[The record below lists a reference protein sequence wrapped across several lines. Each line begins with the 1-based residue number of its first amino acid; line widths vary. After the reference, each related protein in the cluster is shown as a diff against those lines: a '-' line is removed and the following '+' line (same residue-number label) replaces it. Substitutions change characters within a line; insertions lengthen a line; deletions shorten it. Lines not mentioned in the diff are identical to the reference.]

1 MTKICQSSEP
11 DPIAEGGSKSYG
23 QQAKTIAQK
32 SANLEV
38 ALHEQQA
45 KTEDEKAITPAIT
58 DAERLTLALE
68 AAKMGWWDL
77 DWTTRQTIWSPSH
90 EILFGYEQGQP
101 ERDYFDWE
109 RRIHPDDLEWIH
121 QATHYARDH
130 HQDLAIQYRIIWLD
144 GSLHWI
150 DALGRFYYDSQGEP
164 IRMVGVIR
172 DITDQKQS
180 EQALQDSE
188 ERFRATFEQAAVGIA
203 HVDLE
208 GRWLRVNQTL
218 CNIVGYSEAEL
229 LEQTFQ
235 NITHPDD
242 LAADLAYVQQLLAGE
257 IQPIPWKNGIFTKKG
272 VPFGLS

>member
-257 IQPIPWKNGIFTKKG
+257 IQTYSMENGIFTKKG